1 MKTLTGY
8 PKSLLAVFG
17 ALVLG
22 ALPMPALATTATS
35 LSSFEGEEEPSDR
48 VSNPGLVVTP
58 NDTYDN
64 ITSPTSGTFRFELR
78 YSTSAWDGDRD
89 TGSTDRG
96 RAEVKGLG
104 THQGSNATFR
114 YKSTWKTSSSWSLAA
129 VDRFCHIFQLKA
141 TDGNNGPPL
150 VVQSVTNTAW
160 TANVRYCTTPGAC
173 DTGLT
178 VARSYSFAAN
188 QAKTVEIH
196 IKTSTGSSG
205 EVMASVN
212 GDAFSGH
219 TGLGTYLTGSTD
231 YRPKWGLY
239 RGFDTGMGLSNH
251 YIEHSAVN
259 AGVYTGGGSPTP
271 TPTPTPSGGGGS
283 FAGYYKILGQASGRA
298 LAVQSASTAN
308 SASVILYD
316 YNDNGTDNDEWE
328 VRDIGGG
335 YHRIIARHSGKDLT
349 VASASTANGANIIQ
363 YTYGGSSTNDEW
375 QLVDS
380 GSGLYE
386 IRNRNSGKNVQAM
399 GTANSSANQ
408 QQSDNNGTNQRWTF
422 TSIP

>member
-1 MKTLTGY
+1 MKTLTGH

-22 ALPMPALATTATS
+22 ALPLPALATSAST
-35 LSSFEGEEEPSDR
+35 LSSFEGIEEPSDR
-48 VSNPGLVVTP
+48 VSQTLVVTP
-58 NDTYDN
+58 GDTYTN
-64 ITSPTSGTFRFELR
+64 ITSPSSGTFRMELR
-78 YSTSAWDGDRD
+78 YGSSGWDGDRD

-104 THQGSNATFR
+104 AHQGSNATFR
-114 YKSTWKTSSSWSLAA
+114 YKSTWKTSSGWLLTPI
-129 VDRFCHIFQLKA
+129 DRFCHIFQLKA

-150 VVQSVTNTAW
+150 VVQSVMNTEW

-178 VARSYSFAAN
+178 VARSYSISAGTS
-188 QAKTVEIH
+188 KTVEIH

-212 GDAFSGH
+212 GDAFQGH

-239 RGFDTGMGLSNH
+239 RGFDPGMGLNNH
-251 YIEHSAVN
+251 YIEHSSVN
-259 AGVYTGGGSPTP
+259 AGPYTAPTP
-271 TPTPTPSGGGGS
+271 TPTPTPGGGGGS
-283 FAGYYKILGQASGRA
+283 FSGYYKILGQASGRA
-298 LAVQSASTAN
+298 LVVQSASTAN

-316 YNDNGTDNDEWE
+316 YNDNATDNDEWE

-335 YHRIIARHSGKDLT
+335 YYRIIARHSGKDLT
-349 VASASTANGANIIQ
+349 VASASTASGANIIQ
-363 YTYGGSSTNDEW
+363 YTYGGSATNDEW

>member
-1 MKTLTGY
+1 MKRLTGDT
-8 PKSLLAVFG
+8 LLAVIG
-17 ALVLG
+17 AFVLG
-22 ALPMPALATTATS
+22 ALPASAATTATS
-35 LSSFEGEEEPSDR
+35 FSSFEGEEEPSDR

-58 NDTYDN
+58 GDSYDN
-64 ITSPTSGTFRFELR
+64 MTSPTSGTFRFELR

-104 THQGSNATFR
+104 VHQGSNATFR
-114 YKSTWKTSSSWSLAA
+114 YKSTWKTSSGWTLSSI
-129 VDRFCHIFQLKA
+129 DRFCHIFQLKA

-160 TANVRYCTTPGAC
+160 TANVRYCTAPGAC

-178 VARSYSFAAN
+178 VARSYSITAGTS
-188 QAKTVEIH
+188 KTVEIH

-239 RGFDTGMGLSNH
+239 RGFDTGMGLNNH
-251 YIEHSAVN
+251 YIEHSSVT
-259 AGVYTGGGSPTP
+259 AGPYTAPTP
-271 TPTPTPSGGGGS
+271 TPTPGGGGGGFS
-283 FAGYYKILGQASGRA
+283 GYYKILGQQSGRG

-399 GTANSSANQ
+399 GTSNSSAVQ
-408 QQSDNNGTNQRWTF
+408 QQSDDNGSDQRWTF